1 MTRSNPRRSA
11 VALAAA
17 LAAVGVLA
25 GCAKA
30 EDKPAPATTSPSAT
44 PTAKSVTG
52 GPNNFSPKPLP
63 PLTPTVPNDTDTKP
77 GA

>member
-1 MTRSNPRRSA
+1 MTRSNPRRYVLA
-11 VALAAA
+11 AAAA

-30 EDKPAPATTSPSAT
+30 EEKPEPATTSPSAT
-44 PTAKSVTG
+44 PTDKSVPG
-52 GPNNFSPKPLP
+52 GKNDFSPKPLP